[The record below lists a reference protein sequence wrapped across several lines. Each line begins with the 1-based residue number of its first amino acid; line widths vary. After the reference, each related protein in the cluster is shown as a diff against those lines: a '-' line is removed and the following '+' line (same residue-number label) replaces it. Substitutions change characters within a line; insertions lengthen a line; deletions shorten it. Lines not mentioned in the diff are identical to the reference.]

1 VVAARRCLRTRIVF
15 SSSCLKQA
23 SHESETTPLSLER
36 SILVQQTAAR
46 KLVIF
51 TSTYLPAVSL
61 MPATSAP
68 CEFAHADSNGCAN
81 KSCTH
86 REQSDHRLEGRGA
99 GIGWS
104 NERGGG
110 ADKVGGEGQA
120 SERLTTET
128 LVHIDMRG
136 WTHDC
141 TCVIASVYA
150 SHASTSAV
158 GRSLGVGCIMDAIR
172 SARPFDTPG
181 SGGACP
187 LRSRTNSS
195 PCAANLLC
203 EPSSAPR
210 AVICISSRHSV
221 SSGAGASRGSER

>member
-1 VVAARRCLRTRIVF
+1 MRQQVLHT
-15 SSSCLKQA
+15 Q
-23 SHESETTPLSLER
+23 R
-36 SILVQQTAAR
+36 SVRSPTGGSGR
-46 KLVIF
+46 K
-51 TSTYLPAVSL
+51 
-61 MPATSAP
+61 
-68 CEFAHADSNGCAN
+68 
-81 KSCTH
+81 
-86 REQSDHRLEGRGA
+86 
-99 GIGWS
+99 GIGWT
-104 NERGGG
+104 NQRGEG
-110 ADKVGGEGQA
+110 ADKRGGEGRA
-120 SERLTTET
+120 SKWLTTET

-141 TCVIASVYA
+141 TCVIDSVDSVCA

-158 GRSLGVGCIMDAIR
+158 GRLLGVGCIMDAIR

-210 AVICISSRHSV
+210 AIICISSFQCLVR
-221 SSGAGASRGSER
+221 SRREQGQ

>member
-1 VVAARRCLRTRIVF
+1 MSQRRHHCLWKAQYLCSRRQHE
-15 SSSCLKQA
+15 SSSSLPQHISPPCLSCQRRV
-23 SHESETTPLSLER
+23 HR
-36 SILVQQTAAR
+36 
-46 KLVIF
+46 
-51 TSTYLPAVSL
+51 VSL
-61 MPATSAP
+61 RMLTATDAPTSPAHTEISQIT
-68 CEFAHADSNGCAN
+68 DW
-81 KSCTH
+81 
-86 REQSDHRLEGRGA
+86 RA

-104 NERGGG
+104 NERGEG
-110 ADKVGGEGQA
+110 ADQVGGEGRA
-120 SERLTTET
+120 SKKLTTET

-136 WTHDC
+136 RTHDC
-141 TCVIASVYA
+141 TCVMDSVCA

-158 GRSLGVGCIMDAIR
+158 GRLLGVGCIMDAIR

-195 PCAANLLC
+195 PCAANLLF

-221 SSGAGASRGSER
+221 SSGAGASRGSDR